1 MTTQVK
7 CKTSAVNAN
16 VTLGMQAFKNWGTAN
31 QTAIGSEVTRSPAA
45 ANTDYVDTS
54 ATLTPAPADLSDTS
68 FAIRLR
74 AMRSDGSSNP
84 DVTASID
91 YVRVELSWSLN
102 GSSTTHSVFLSGFG
116 LSQQIPSNA
125 TISSVVTSASWRLST
140 SGTAGTLGL
149 QAYKAGGDTALGSEV
164 TDASSP
170 TSFVTANQTV
180 TAGIVASDLSDEN
193 FGVRVRVSR
202 ATAVSNPDFTAYLD
216 EVHVVVTWTAP
227 GVEHAVTYGNF
238 GFDQS
243 LQRTATVTQIS
254 TQVHWKSSVSTARQE
269 LAFQLFTAGGVALG
283 GEHVDTAAPTSLT
296 TRTQTLSGLSLS
308 PGQLDDGNF
317 YVKVRATRKSGASN
331 PDFTASLDYVKV
343 TLTTSELVDDAVPE
357 CNGSNNWTA
366 TKLSP
371 DPDECQDM
379 STPEYVPFTV
389 TRVFQGVCGDGQ
401 HPTWRRFGYTT
412 ATPGASSVEF
422 RFRSFAA
429 ADDGTCTA
437 LTPVTTGTP
446 SPLAI
451 ASATDDP
458 QVCLTS
464 DPACVIDLV
473 QGLGADSGREC
484 LQMDAYGI
492 PTTSDS
498 PQLFDWTV
506 LYDCKDA
513 E

>member
-1 MTTQVK
+1 
-7 CKTSAVNAN
+7 
-16 VTLGMQAFKNWGTAN
+16 
-31 QTAIGSEVTRSPAA
+31 
-45 ANTDYVDTS
+45 
-54 ATLTPAPADLSDTS
+54 
-68 FAIRLR
+68 
-74 AMRSDGSSNP
+74 
-84 DVTASID
+84 
-91 YVRVELSWSLN
+91 LN
-102 GSSTTHSVFLSGFG
+102 GASTTHSVLFSGFG

-125 TISSVVTSASWRLST
+125 TITSVVTSASWKLST
-140 SGTAGTLGL
+140 AGTAGTLGL
-149 QAYKAGGDTALGSEV
+149 QAYKAGGETALGSEV

-170 TSFVTANQTV
+170 TAFVTASQTV
-180 TAGIVASDLSDEN
+180 AAGVVASDLSDAN

-216 EVHVVVTWTAP
+216 AVAVAVTWTAP
-227 GVEHAVTYGNF
+227 GVGHAVTYGSF

-243 LQRTATVTQIS
+243 LPRTATVTQIS
-254 TQVHWKSSVSTARQE
+254 TQVRWKSSVATTRQE
-269 LAFQLFTAGGVALG
+269 LAFQLFTADGTALG
-283 GEHVDTAAPTSLT
+283 SEYVDTAAPTTFT
-296 TRTQTLSGLSLS
+296 TRTQTLTGLALS

-357 CNGSNNWTA
+357 CNGWNNWTA
-366 TKLSP
+366 TKLNPSP
-371 DPDECQDM
+371 DACQDM

-412 ATPGASSVEF
+412 ATPGTSSVEF
-422 RFRSFAA
+422 RFRAFAA
-429 ADDGTCTA
+429 ADDGSCVA
-437 LTPVTTGTP
+437 LTPVTSGAP
-446 SPLAI
+446 SPLAT
-451 ASATDDP
+451 ASASADP
-458 QVCLTS
+458 EVCLTS
-464 DPACVIDLV
+464 DPACVVDLV
-473 QGLGADSGREC
+473 QGLAADAGREC

-492 PTTSDS
+492 PTATDS